1 MLTNLKM
8 RFHTSYHSKN
18 NLKCYYG
25 QMCGSC
31 YRLKTWIILR
41 PETTDSS
48 DLPTINAAKMCPWGM
63 DSCFSVE
70 VLLGVRAGV
79 HSSTKIYMDPSN
91 RDWIRPRHR
100 ILVSVGDRDRTV
112 WMLPRLC
119 KYPSITLTW
128 TP

>member
-1 MLTNLKM
+1 MLTNFKM

-18 NLKCYYG
+18 NLKCYYR

-31 YRLKTWIILR
+31 YRLKNWIILR

-79 HSSTKIYMDPSN
+79 HSSTKMYMDPSN

-128 TP
+128 TR